1 MTAKKVLIL
10 NGSPRAGGNTS
21 ILSAQIRQGVEAAG
35 GEAEI
40 IYLHGLDINPCDACG
55 SCQDMDDIDCIV
67 EDDMQ
72 MLYPKVR
79 EAGAIVYA
87 TPIYWFTVSAQIKIF
102 MDRCYGFG
110 GDNIDLHEHVL
121 AGKKMGVALVYEA
134 IDPYDSGAVNAIRSF
149 QDMFRYVH
157 ADLVGIVY
165 GQAHKRGEIRKRV
178 DVMEQAVAL
187 GKDLVSALETS
198 PV

>member
-10 NGSPRAGGNTS
+10 NGSPRPGGNTS
-21 ILSAQIRQGVEAAG
+21 ILCDQIRQGVEEAG

-40 IYLHGLDINPCDACG
+40 IYLHGLDISPCDACD
-55 SCQDMDDIDCIV
+55 SCQDMDEIDCIL

-72 MLYPKVR
+72 MLYPKIR
-79 EAGAIVYA
+79 DAGALVYA
-87 TPIYWFTVSAQIKIF
+87 SPVYWFTVSAQLKIF

-110 GDNIDLHEHVL
+110 GEKIDRREHAL
-121 AGKKMGVALVYEA
+121 AGKKMGVALAYEGV
-134 IDPYDSGAVNAIRSF
+134 DPYDSGAINAIRSF
-149 QDMFRYVH
+149 QDMFRYLH

-178 DVMEQAVAL
+178 DVLEQALAL
-187 GKDLVSALETS
+187 GKQLVAAL
-198 PV
+198 